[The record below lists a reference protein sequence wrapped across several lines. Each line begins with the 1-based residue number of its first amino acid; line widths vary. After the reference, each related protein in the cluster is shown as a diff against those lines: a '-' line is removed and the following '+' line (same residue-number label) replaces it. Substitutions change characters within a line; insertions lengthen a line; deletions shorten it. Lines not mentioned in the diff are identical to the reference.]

1 MIFGVILN
9 ADEKETYYMYEQ
21 FRELTAHHTDEKL
34 QFESCR
40 EGSQLLEKLKAM
52 DILDIAVIDVTLP
65 GGIEA
70 ARNIRKIFPKTEI
83 LIIAD
88 ISVSPVNYLCPSI
101 RASALLLRPMS
112 SGWDEAVR
120 EFFLLFMI
128 SQKNTDDHETLRVE
142 NRRGI
147 FRVPFEKIYYLE
159 AKEKKVFVRTQIE
172 EISVSETLEK
182 MAEKMPSN
190 FARCHRS
197 FIVNMDLIMQV
208 NMHENMLNLKD
219 GMIVP
224 FSRSYRKLFKRG
236 ENG

>member
-34 QFESCR
+34 QFESYK
-40 EGSQLLEKLKAM
+40 EESQLLEKIKAM

-128 SQKNTDDHETLRVE
+128 SQKSTDDHETLRVE

-172 EISVSETLEK
+172 EIGVSETLEK

-208 NMHENMLNLKD
+208 NMHENMLYLKD

-236 ENG
+236 